1 MGFAS
6 FDPKDGLF
14 KLGKL
19 RQVLRGGPIGEI
31 LLVFKLG
38 ALTDRDRPGPPA
50 GGALPVFGEALVFAL
65 TEDARELTGDTSG
78 LDEGALFAEGCLA
91 CVFGVFGPFFRD
103 GIIFQ
108 PDLASGIGLQ
118 AC

>member
-1 MGFAS
+1 M
-6 FDPKDGLF
+6 
-14 KLGKL
+14 
-19 RQVLRGGPIGEI
+19 VIGEI

-78 LDEGALFAEGCLA
+78 LEEGALFVDGCLT
-91 CVFGVFGPFFRD
+91 CVFVVFGCFGPFFKD

-108 PDLASGIGLQ
+108 PELASGMGLQ